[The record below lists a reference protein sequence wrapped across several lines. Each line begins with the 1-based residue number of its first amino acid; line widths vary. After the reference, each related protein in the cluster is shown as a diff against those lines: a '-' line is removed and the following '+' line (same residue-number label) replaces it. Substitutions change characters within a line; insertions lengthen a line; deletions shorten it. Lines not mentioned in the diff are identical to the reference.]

1 MENANKYHT
10 DSISKLLII
19 ILTLPLLKINTLLK
33 LVTFA
38 KHLHKIERNLNF
50 KRIRQLS

>member
-10 DSISKLLII
+10 DSISKLLIVM
-19 ILTLPLLKINTLLK
+19 LTLSYLKINTLLK

-38 KHLHKIERNLNF
+38 KPLHKIERKLNF
-50 KRIRQLS
+50 KRIRQSS